1 MVRQGHIIIILQ
13 RSSRFS
19 AGSMR
24 VAKPLLSGIAI
35 LLLSAAINC
44 SLASADS
51 SSNSDRELLPY
62 EPLQYIKTVSPP
74 VSDDSVWREFVELSA
89 QEVGQLTADMKA
101 KLKAHLAKTG
111 TSAVF
116 AKGERVLTQRR
127 SSKLKW
133 DSTVELPFS
142 NTLSLLSVILPILLE
157 NYKHSVIANPIGEVL
172 KGSDLDNP
180 LVSGHKSKSFL
191 DLLNK
196 LPKSGAS
203 LDLGSNALLDELNT
217 NGKLAVHFANAILG
231 ESVREAWLDALLAI
245 GMEDMKLSQ
254 NGHLEMNLNRLL
266 QYALTVLHDY
276 RILGVVPK
284 SEIIPPDGNHFLFGW
299 WQNCPKTK
307 SGTSECLLQELP
319 EDAIFSLSPSV
330 RIYVSPSLELLMII
344 LGPDATPATASGQYP
359 NKRDLKSV
367 NDILQ
372 EDAAIWGQI
381 SSSISGAESDQG
393 ASSSNDDDGFSQSDA
408 SEQEREKK
416 DEQKAKESGT
426 KQSESEEA
434 PSEEGEQAPVED
446 PDQSELAKWI
456 HWVWPMIVFLFWVT
470 ISHVWVYW
478 LFHCGWF
485 IMKKVSKRGYAP
497 RPKTAAD
504 AGQN

>member
-1 MVRQGHIIIILQ
+1 MLVANLQ
-13 RSSRFS
+13 QSLF
-19 AGSMR
+19 
-24 VAKPLLSGIAI
+24 SGIAI
-35 LLLSAAINC
+35 FLLSAAINC

-51 SSNSDRELLPY
+51 SSDRELLPY
-62 EPLQYIKTVSPP
+62 EPLQYIKTVSPS
-74 VSDDSVWREFVELSA
+74 VSDDFVWREFVELSA
-89 QEVGQLTADMKA
+89 QEAGQLTADMKA
-101 KLKAHLAKTG
+101 RLKAYLAKTG
-111 TSAVF
+111 TSVVF

-133 DSTVELPFS
+133 DSTVELPFP

-172 KGSDLDNP
+172 KGKDLESP
-180 LVSGHKSKSFL
+180 LVKGHESKSFL

-196 LPKSGAS
+196 LPKSGTS
-203 LDLGSNALLDELNT
+203 LDLGSNTLLNDLNT
-217 NGKLAVHFANAILG
+217 NGKLAIHFANAILSG
-231 ESVREAWLDALLAI
+231 SVREAWLDALLAI
-245 GMEDMKLSQ
+245 GMEEMKLSK
-254 NGHLEMNLNRLL
+254 NGHLEMNLNSLL

-284 SEIIPPDGNHFLFGW
+284 SEIIPPDGDHFLFGW

-307 SGTSECLLQELP
+307 SRTSECLLPNLP

-344 LGPDATPATASGQYP
+344 LGPDASPITATGQYS
-359 NKRDLKSV
+359 NKRELKSI
-367 NDILQ
+367 DGILR
-372 EDAAIWGQI
+372 EDGAIWEQI
-381 SSSISGAESDQG
+381 SSVISSDESDLG
-393 ASSSNDDDGFSQSDA
+393 ASSSDADSGFSQRDA
-408 SEQEREKK
+408 SEPEREKK
-416 DEQKAKESGT
+416 DEQKAKESDK
-426 KQSESEEA
+426 KQSESREA
-434 PSEEGEQAPVED
+434 LSVEPQAPVED

-456 HWVWPMIVFLFWVT
+456 HWVWPMLVFLFWVT

-485 IMKKVSKRGYAP
+485 IMTKVSKRGYIP

>member
-1 MVRQGHIIIILQ
+1 MC
-13 RSSRFS
+13 
-19 AGSMR
+19 
-24 VAKPLLSGIAI
+24 VAKPLLSGIAVF
-35 LLLSAAINC
+35 LLSAAINC
-44 SLASADS
+44 SLSSAD
-51 SSNSDRELLPY
+51 SNSDRELLPY
-62 EPLQYIKTVSPP
+62 EPLQYIKTISPS

-89 QEVGQLTADMKA
+89 QEAGQLTADMKA
-101 KLKAHLAKTG
+101 KLKAHLYKTG
-111 TSAVF
+111 TSVVF

-172 KGSDLDNP
+172 KGKDLENP
-180 LVSGHKSKSFL
+180 LIKGHESKNFL

-203 LDLGSNALLDELNT
+203 LDLSSNTLLDELT
-217 NGKLAVHFANAILG
+217 INGKLAVHFANTILS
-231 ESVREAWLDALLAI
+231 ESAREAWLDALMAI

-254 NGHLEMNLNRLL
+254 NGYLEMNLNSLL

-284 SEIIPPDGNHFLFGW
+284 SEIVPPDGSHFLFGW

-307 SGTSECLLQELP
+307 SGTSKCLLPDLP
-319 EDAIFSLSPSV
+319 EDAIFSLSSSV
-330 RIYVSPSLELLMII
+330 RVYISPSLELLMII
-344 LGPDATPATASGQYP
+344 LGPDASPATASGQYS
-359 NKRDLKSV
+359 NKRKLKSV
-367 NDILQ
+367 NDILR
-372 EDAAIWGQI
+372 EDGEIWGHI
-381 SSSISGAESDQG
+381 SSSILGTESDLG
-393 ASSSNDDDGFSQSDA
+393 ASSSNNNSGFSQSDA
-408 SEQEREKK
+408 NEPERVKR
-416 DEQKAKESGT
+416 DEQKVTESDM
-426 KQSESEEA
+426 KQSKN
-434 PSEEGEQAPVED
+434 EEGERAPVED

-456 HWVWPMIVFLFWVT
+456 HWVWPMFVFLFWVT

-478 LFHCGWF
+478 LLHCCWF
-485 IMKKVSKRGYAP
+485 IMSKVSKRGYIP